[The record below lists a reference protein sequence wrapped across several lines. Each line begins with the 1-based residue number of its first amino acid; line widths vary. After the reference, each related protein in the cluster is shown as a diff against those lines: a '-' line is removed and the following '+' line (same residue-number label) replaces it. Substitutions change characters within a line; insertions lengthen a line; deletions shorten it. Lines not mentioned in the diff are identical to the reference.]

1 MTNVQRINPDAPEV
15 RAVDLPEVRAETVRI
30 LSDPR
35 VDDMVWGEL
44 ARESETRGNSGDA
57 VRKAFMGGLRRA
69 DLYWVSDAMSELT
82 EVGAETVPTFDIQPE
97 DLPSRDGLMLFE
109 RPVTA
114 ATAPATSAEEET
126 VKVQMDG
133 LLWTTVAWPAGE
145 GVAVFSLYLGRG
157 LYCHPLNLFALAF
170 GVPVPR
176 AGQFDY
182 FRAMRT
188 AWLLMRQPLAE
199 AEEVE
204 EDRAS
209 RKRTR
214 RAGYEPK
221 PIRVINL
228 RRPQGENGGT
238 GESNYHHQWIV
249 RGHWRNHWHPKR
261 QVHRPVWIA
270 PHVKGPEGAPMIG
283 GEKVYAWKK

>member
-15 RAVDLPEVRAETVRI
+15 RAVDLPEVRSETIRV

-35 VDDMVWGEL
+35 IDNIWGDL
-44 ARESETRGNSGDA
+44 ANTSQTRGNSGDA
-57 VRKAFMGGLRRA
+57 IRKAFMSGLRRA
-69 DLYWVSDAMSELT
+69 DLYWVSAPMAELT
-82 EVGAETVPTFDIQPE
+82 EVGAETVPSFAIQPE
-97 DLPSRDGLMLFE
+97 DLPSREGLMLFE

-114 ATAPATSAEEET
+114 VTAPATATDEEA

-133 LLWTTVAWPAGE
+133 LLWVSIAGPTGD
-145 GVAVFSLYLGRG
+145 GVAVFSLYLGNT
-157 LYCHPLNLFALAF
+157 LYCSPLDVFVLAH
-170 GVPVPR
+170 GIPVPEL
-176 AGQFDY
+176 GNFDY

-199 AEEVE
+199 TEDVE
-204 EDRAS
+204 PDRAS
-209 RKRTR
+209 RKRTQ

-221 PIRVINL
+221 AIRVINL
-228 RRPQGENGGT
+228 RRPQGDSSGT
-238 GESNYHHQWIV
+238 GQGNYHHQWIV